1 MNCSICGVNEATIH
15 LTEIINNQMIEIH
28 LCEACAQEKGTGFK
42 THFNLSDLLMGLT
55 EAEKE
60 AKTGEKKTQIRCLEC
75 GMTYEE
81 FSKTGRLGCAGC
93 YESFTKLLTPLI
105 KRVQRSLT
113 HLGKKPA
120 NLSLDVR
127 SRHDLRLL
135 QDRLRKSIQMEQ
147 FEEAARLRDEIKQF
161 EEKEKKERKSQNE

>member
-28 LCEACAQEKGTGFK
+28 LCEACSEEKGTGFK

-55 EAEKE
+55 ESEKE
-60 AKTGEKKTQIRCLEC
+60 AKTGEKKPQLRCAEC

-81 FSKTGRLGCAGC
+81 FAKTGRLGCAEC
-93 YESFTKLLTPLI
+93 YNSFSKMLTPLI

-120 NLSLDVR
+120 NVSQDVR

-135 QDRLRKSIQMEQ
+135 QDRLRKSVQTEE
-147 FEEAARLRDEIKQF
+147 FEEAARLRDEIKHL
-161 EEKEKKERKSQNE
+161 EEKDKKEKKNKNE